1 MRSRTLSG
9 GPPRPRA
16 STSRAWASSPSSSR
30 IPRASRASGWP
41 VTPSSRAGRPRW
53 CSMLRTRSRSRPFS
67 IAASHSRTFPNSS
80 RTRWSTFRPASS
92 SPSRPASPSPPRR
105 AGGRRAGR
113 KEVAVTTVLSFVIV
127 IGILIL
133 IHELGHFLV
142 ARWVGVGVERFSI
155 GFGPV
160 LLRWRGKETEYCLS
174 LIPMGGYVKMMGEE
188 SPIEGGEAIPYDP
201 QKAFALKPLWA
212 RFLIVFAGPGMN
224 FVLAVAIFA
233 VVFATF
239 GRPVWP
245 AVVGRVLDGSPAAAA
260 GIKTGDT
267 VLELNGRR
275 VLYWEDLERAL
286 ADSGGRPV
294 TVRVKRGDVEE
305 TVTVTPRR
313 KPVTDPIF
321 GERREV
327 WDIGAGPQLIPQI
340 SSVLADSPAQRA
352 GLEPGDVA
360 IAVAGQPV
368 YTPEDLV
375 EAIRTRPGQP
385 FPITVER
392 GGKTLTLTV
401 TPRAVP
407 EKTPATGQESTVGKI
422 DAGIATKSVRFEPY
436 GPVAAVEHGAVRT
449 WDVTVLTFKGLW
461 KLVSRQIDS
470 SNIGGPIQIATE
482 AGRQAKEGL
491 GPLAIFT
498 AFISVNLAV
507 LNLLPVPMLDGGH
520 LFFFVIEAILGR
532 PLSLK
537 KREAAQQLGFVLLML
552 LMVYA
557 LYNDLVRIDAFKFF
571 R

>member
-1 MRSRTLSG
+1 
-9 GPPRPRA
+9 
-16 STSRAWASSPSSSR
+16 
-30 IPRASRASGWP
+30 
-41 VTPSSRAGRPRW
+41 VTVTVDVLV
-53 CSMLRTRSRSRPFS
+53 MVLRF
-67 IAASHSRTFPNSS
+67 I
-80 RTRWSTFRPASS
+80 
-92 SPSRPASPSPPRR
+92 
-105 AGGRRAGR
+105 
-113 KEVAVTTVLSFVIV
+113 IV
-127 IGILIL
+127 IGVLIL
-133 IHELGHFLV
+133 VHELGHFAV
-142 ARWVGVGVERFSI
+142 ARLTGVGVERFSI

-188 SPIEGGEAIPYDP
+188 NPIEGGEALPYDP
-201 QKAFALKPLWA
+201 AKAFALKALWA

-224 FVLAVAIFA
+224 FVLAVVIFTL
-233 VVFATF
+233 VFATF

-245 AVVGRVLDGSPAAAA
+245 AVVGRVADGSPAAAA
-260 GIKTGDT
+260 GLKTGDIG
-267 VLELNGRR
+267 VEVDGRP
-275 VLYWEDLERAL
+275 VMYWEDLERTL
-286 ADSGGRPV
+286 GESGGRPL
-294 TVRVKRGDVEE
+294 TVRVKRGNAEQ
-305 TVTVTPRR
+305 TVTITPRR
-313 KPVTDPIF
+313 KTTTDPIF

-340 SSVLADSPAQRA
+340 SSVLPDSPAQQA
-352 GLEPGDVA
+352 GLQAADVVL
-360 IAVAGQPV
+360 AVAGQPV

-385 FPITVER
+385 LPITVER
-392 GGKTLTLTV
+392 DGKVLSLTV
-401 TPRAVP
+401 TPRAVT
-407 EKTPATGQESTVGKI
+407 EKSPTTGQETTLGKI

-436 GPVAAVEHGAVRT
+436 GPLASVQHGVVRT
-449 WDVTVLTFKGLW
+449 WDVTMLTLKGFW

-520 LFFFVIEAILGR
+520 LFFFLIEAVLGR

-557 LYNDLVRIDAFKFF
+557 LWNDLNRLGWFKSFF
-571 R
+571 GG